1 MSLLAN
7 LKIRTKVLIA
17 LLPLAIMVIIA
28 ALYSSDRMS
37 TIDARYSGLLD
48 KDVKALQSLTL
59 AQAHNNR
66 FGLFLYKEVAEL
78 DPDRMRVI
86 DGDLDQTVTDL
97 HATID
102 EAKRESPDLTSEIN
116 AAAALFDQEVADSR
130 PVRAATQAQQN
141 DKAMKLMREVHD
153 GQWSATRR
161 AMMGLQQKVHS
172 RVDQESVE
180 LTASTNRTIRTT
192 WVVIALGLL
201 ISFAIAL
208 SIVQVEVVQVIS
220 AFRSRILDVAQGRLD
235 QPVGNLNRPNEIGE
249 MSRALQAL
257 QVAARERESQSWTKA
272 QVATMT
278 HRLQLAE
285 DSTAFGDALLSCLS
299 ENFDL
304 LFGAFYL
311 GDKDHRR
318 FIRIGGF
325 ATHVATEPREYALGE
340 GLVGQAAE
348 ERRTLKIMASA
359 DKPLKIATGVGTVE
373 PACVFFL
380 PVIQQNVV
388 IAVIELATAVLVS
401 ERQQMLLDA
410 LLPTVAL
417 NTTILAGKRATQELL
432 EHTQAQAAELAVAK
446 DAAEAATK
454 VKSDF
459 LANMSHEI
467 RTPMNAIIGMSHLAL
482 KTELDPRQ
490 RGYVRKIQQ
499 SGQHLLGII
508 NDILDFSKVEAGKLT
523 IETIDF
529 DLEKV
534 LENVSDLITE
544 KASAKGLELIF
555 RIDPTVDMHPK
566 GDPLR
571 LGQILINF
579 CNNAVK
585 FTERGEIVVTASVQE
600 SDDKGQL
607 VHFAVRDT
615 GIGLTQEQMGRLF
628 QAFEQADAS
637 TTRQHGGT
645 GLGLAI
651 SKRLTQLMGGDV
663 GVTSQMGQ
671 GSTFWFTAYLGKGEG
686 RARRVVTPDL
696 RGRRLLVIDDNA
708 QAREVL
714 SSMLESMTFK
724 VDAAPS
730 GQEGIELVRQAA
742 ERGEPYDT
750 VFVDWQMPGMDG
762 IEAGRRILALP
773 NLSSPPHLVM
783 VTAYGREEVMKQ
795 AEATS
800 FESVLIKPVTPSML
814 FDSVVQALSSGE
826 RTDAGTHCDTSV
838 GLNFE
843 SIRGARVLLVED
855 NELNREVAIGL
866 LEGAPITVSA
876 ADNGEVAIRMLNE
889 SKYDMVLMDMQ
900 MPVMDGLAATYAIR
914 QNSQFKDLPI
924 IAMTANAM
932 ASDREKCLKAGMNDH
947 LAKPIDPDKLF
958 DALLRWIPART
969 AAPNVVP
976 APVVTEQ
983 RPPAD
988 SASLEIPGIDTQ
1000 TALKRIGGNRQRYV
1014 SLLRRFA
1021 DSQVGA
1027 VGEIRAALNA
1037 QDTAT
1042 AQRIA
1047 HSLKGA
1053 AGNLGANALATAAG
1067 SAEVAIKTQ
1076 SKVEPALVEMERTL
1090 FAAVGAIQK
1099 TLPSAEKVE
1108 SRMSGNGDPSVVLQ
1122 PLSRL
1127 QKLLEADDSEAAE
1140 FMLEAQGS
1148 FAAVLSGTEIET
1160 LTRMVSDFD
1169 YESALHAVS
1178 GIADRLSLKLE

>member
-37 TIDARYSGLLD
+37 TIDARHSGLLD
-48 KDVKALQSLTL
+48 KDVKALQNLTL
-59 AQAHNNR
+59 AQAYNNR

-86 DGDLDQTVTDL
+86 DGDIEQTVTDF

-102 EAKRESPDLTSEIN
+102 QARHESPDLTSEIN
-116 AAAALFDQEVADSR
+116 AAAALFDQEVADAR
-130 PVRAATQAQQN
+130 PVRVATQAQQK
-141 DKAMKLMREVHD
+141 DKAMKLMREVYD
-153 GQWSATRR
+153 PQWSETRR
-161 AMMGLQQKVHS
+161 ALMGLQQAVHS
-172 RVDQESVE
+172 RVDRESVE
-180 LTASTNRTIRTT
+180 LTANTNRTIRTT

-208 SIVQVEVVQVIS
+208 SIVQLEVVKVIS

-235 QPVGNLNRPNEIGE
+235 QPVGNLNCPNEIGD

-257 QVAARERESQSWTKA
+257 QVAARERETQAWTKA
-272 QVATMT
+272 QVAAMT

-285 DSTAFGDALLSCLS
+285 DSPAFGDALLSSLS
-299 ENFDL
+299 ENFDP

-311 GDKDHRR
+311 GDRDHTR
-318 FIRIGGF
+318 FTRIGAF
-325 ATHVATEPREYALGE
+325 ATDVATEPREYALGE

-359 DKPLKIATGVGTVE
+359 DQPLKIVTGVGTVE

-380 PVIQQNVV
+380 PVVQQNVA
-388 IAVIELATAVLVS
+388 IAVIELATAVPVS

-482 KTELDPRQ
+482 KTELNPRQ

-555 RIDPTVDMHPK
+555 RIDPAVDMHPK

-585 FTERGEIVVTASVQE
+585 FTERGEIVVTARVQE

-651 SKRLTQLMGGDV
+651 SKRLAQLMAGDV
-663 GVTSQMGQ
+663 GVTSQVGQ

-686 RARRVVTPDL
+686 KAQRVVTPDL

-724 VDAAPS
+724 VDEAPS

-742 ERGEPYDT
+742 EGGEPYDA

-762 IEAGRRILALP
+762 IEAGRRILGLP
-773 NLSSPPHLVM
+773 NLSPPPHLVM

-795 AEATS
+795 AEETS

-826 RTDAGTHCDTSV
+826 RTDAGTHGSTSA
-838 GLNFE
+838 GFNFE

-855 NELNREVAIGL
+855 NELNREVATGL
-866 LEGAPITVSA
+866 LEGAPVTVSA

-900 MPVMDGLAATYAIR
+900 MPVMDGLAATRAIR

-932 ASDREKCLKAGMNDH
+932 AGDREKCLEAGMNDH
-947 LAKPIDPDKLF
+947 VAKPIDPDKLF
-958 DALLRWIPART
+958 DALLRWIPARS
-969 AAPNVVP
+969 AAPKVAG
-976 APVVTEQ
+976 APVVTAQ
-983 RPPAD
+983 KPPAD
-988 SASLEIPGIDTQ
+988 SAPLEIPGIDTQ
-1000 TALKRIGGNRQRYV
+1000 TALKRTGGNRQRYV

-1027 VGEIRAALNA
+1027 VGEIRAALKA
-1037 QDTAT
+1037 QDSAA

-1053 AGNLGANALATAAG
+1053 AANLGANALATAAG

-1076 SKVEPALVEMERTL
+1076 SEVEPALVEMERTL
-1090 FAAVGAIQK
+1090 FAAVAAIQK
-1099 TLPSAEKVE
+1099 TLPSAERVE
-1108 SRMSGNGDPSVVLQ
+1108 STMSGNGDPSVVLQ

-1127 QKLLEADDSEAAE
+1127 KKLLEANDSEAAE
-1140 FMLEAQGS
+1140 FILEAQGS
-1148 FAAVLSGTEIET
+1148 FSAVLSRTEVET

-1169 YESALHAVS
+1169 YESALRAVS

>member
-1 MSLLAN
+1 
-7 LKIRTKVLIA
+7 
-17 LLPLAIMVIIA
+17 
-28 ALYSSDRMS
+28 
-37 TIDARYSGLLD
+37 
-48 KDVKALQSLTL
+48 
-59 AQAHNNR
+59 
-66 FGLFLYKEVAEL
+66 
-78 DPDRMRVI
+78 
-86 DGDLDQTVTDL
+86 
-97 HATID
+97 
-102 EAKRESPDLTSEIN
+102 
-116 AAAALFDQEVADSR
+116 
-130 PVRAATQAQQN
+130 
-141 DKAMKLMREVHD
+141 
-153 GQWSATRR
+153 
-161 AMMGLQQKVHS
+161 
-172 RVDQESVE
+172 
-180 LTASTNRTIRTT
+180 
-192 WVVIALGLL
+192 
-201 ISFAIAL
+201 
-208 SIVQVEVVQVIS
+208 
-220 AFRSRILDVAQGRLD
+220 
-235 QPVGNLNRPNEIGE
+235 
-249 MSRALQAL
+249 
-257 QVAARERESQSWTKA
+257 
-272 QVATMT
+272 
-278 HRLQLAE
+278 
-285 DSTAFGDALLSCLS
+285 
-299 ENFDL
+299 
-304 LFGAFYL
+304 
-311 GDKDHRR
+311 
-318 FIRIGGF
+318 
-325 ATHVATEPREYALGE
+325 
-340 GLVGQAAE
+340 
-348 ERRTLKIMASA
+348 
-359 DKPLKIATGVGTVE
+359 
-373 PACVFFL
+373 
-380 PVIQQNVV
+380 
-388 IAVIELATAVLVS
+388 
-401 ERQQMLLDA
+401 MLLDA
-410 LLPTVAL
+410 LLPTVAV
-417 NTTILAGKRATQELL
+417 NTTILTGKRATQELL

-508 NDILDFSKVEAGKLT
+508 NDILDFSKVEAGKLN

-555 RIDPTVDMHPK
+555 QIDPAVDMHPK

-585 FTERGEIVVTASVQE
+585 FTERGEIVVTARVQE

-651 SKRLTQLMGGDV
+651 SKRLVRLMGGDV
-663 GVTSQMGQ
+663 GVTSQVGQ

-686 RARRVVTPDL
+686 KARRVVTPDL

-742 ERGEPYDT
+742 QRGEPYDT

-773 NLSSPPHLVM
+773 NLSPPPHLVM

-795 AEATS
+795 AEETS

-826 RTDAGTHCDTSV
+826 RTDAGTHGSTSV
-838 GLNFE
+838 GFNFE

-855 NELNREVAIGL
+855 NELNREVATGL
-866 LEGAPITVSA
+866 LEGAPVTVSA

-889 SKYDMVLMDMQ
+889 NKYDMVLMDMQ
-900 MPVMDGLAATYAIR
+900 MPVMDGLAATHAIR

-924 IAMTANAM
+924 IAMTANVM
-932 ASDREKCLKAGMNDH
+932 AGDRERCLKAGMNDH

-969 AAPNVVP
+969 AAPNVTAAP
-976 APVVTEQ
+976 AVTEQ

-988 SASLEIPGIDTQ
+988 PAPLEIPGIDTQ
-1000 TALKRIGGNRQRYV
+1000 TALKRTGGNRQRYV
-1014 SLLRRFA
+1014 SLLQRFA

-1027 VGEIRAALNA
+1027 VGEIRAALKA
-1037 QDTAT
+1037 QDSPT

-1053 AGNLGANALATAAG
+1053 AANLGANALATAAG
-1067 SAEVAIKTQ
+1067 SAGVAINTQ
-1076 SKVEPALVEMERTL
+1076 SEVEPALVEMERAL
-1090 FAAVGAIQK
+1090 FVAVAAIQE
-1099 TLPSAEKVE
+1099 TLPSAEKAE
-1108 SRMSGNGDPSVVLQ
+1108 STLSGNGDPSAVLQ

-1127 QKLLEADDSEAAE
+1127 KMLLEADDSEAAE
-1140 FMLEAQGS
+1140 FILEAQGS
-1148 FAAVLSGTEIET
+1148 FAAVLSSTEIET

-1169 YESALHAVS
+1169 YESALRAVS

>member
-28 ALYSSDRMS
+28 ALYSSHRMS

-48 KDVKALQSLTL
+48 KDVKALQNLTL
-59 AQAHNNR
+59 VQAYNNR
-66 FGLFLYKEVAEL
+66 FGLFLYKEIAEL
-78 DPDRMRVI
+78 DLDRMRVI
-86 DGDLDQTVTDL
+86 DGDIDQTVTDF

-116 AAAALFDQEVADSR
+116 AAAALFDQEVANSR
-130 PVRAATQAQQN
+130 SVRAATQARQN
-141 DKAMKLMREVHD
+141 DKAMKLMREVYD
-153 GQWSATRR
+153 PQWSATRR
-161 AMMGLQQKVHS
+161 ALMGLQQAVHS
-172 RVDQESVE
+172 RVDQQSVE
-180 LTASTNRTIRTT
+180 LTASTIRTIRTT
-192 WVVIALGLL
+192 WVVITLGLL

-208 SIVQVEVVQVIS
+208 SIVQVEVVKVIS

-257 QVAARERESQSWTKA
+257 QVAARERETQAWTKA
-272 QVATMT
+272 QVTAMT
-278 HRLQLAE
+278 NRLQLAE
-285 DSTAFGDALLSCLS
+285 DPTAFGDALLSRLS

-311 GDKDHRR
+311 GDNDHRR
-318 FIRIGGF
+318 FTRIGGF
-325 ATHVATEPREYALGE
+325 ATDVATEPREYVLGE

-388 IAVIELATAVLVS
+388 IAVIELATAVPVS

-410 LLPTVAL
+410 LLPTVVL

-482 KTELDPRQ
+482 KTELDSRQ

-534 LENVSDLITE
+534 LENVSDLIKE

-555 RIDPTVDMHPK
+555 HIDPAVDMHPK

-585 FTERGEIVVTASVQE
+585 FTERGEIVVTARVQE
-600 SDDKGQL
+600 SEDKGQL

-651 SKRLTQLMGGDV
+651 SKRLARLMGGDV
-663 GVTSQMGQ
+663 GVTSQVGQ

-686 RARRVVTPDL
+686 KAKRVVTPDL

-708 QAREVL
+708 HAREVL

-724 VDAAPS
+724 VDEAPS

-742 ERGEPYDT
+742 ERGEPYDA

-762 IEAGRRILALP
+762 IEAGRRILGLP
-773 NLSSPPHLVM
+773 NLSPPPHLVM

-795 AEATS
+795 AEETS

-826 RTDAGTHCDTSV
+826 RTEAGTHASASPE
-838 GLNFE
+838 LNFE

-855 NELNREVAIGL
+855 NELNREVATGL
-866 LEGAPITVSA
+866 LEGAPVTVSA
-876 ADNGEVAIRMLNE
+876 VDNGEVAIRMLNE

-900 MPVMDGLAATYAIR
+900 MPVMDGLAATRAIR

-932 ASDREKCLKAGMNDH
+932 AGDREKCLEAGMNDH

-958 DALLRWIPART
+958 DALLRWIPACT
-969 AAPNVVP
+969 AAPKVAAALVGT
-976 APVVTEQ
+976 AQ

-988 SASLEIPGIDTQ
+988 SAPLEIPGIDTQ

-1027 VGEIRAALNA
+1027 VGEIRAALKPQNS
-1037 QDTAT
+1037 AT

-1053 AGNLGANALATAAG
+1053 AANLGANALATAAG
-1067 SAEVAIKTQ
+1067 SVEVAIKTQ
-1076 SKVEPALVEMERTL
+1076 SEVEPALVEMERTL
-1090 FAAVGAIQK
+1090 FAAVAAIQK

-1108 SRMSGNGDPSVVLQ
+1108 STMSGNGDPSVVLQ

-1127 QKLLEADDSEAAE
+1127 KKLLEANDSEAAE
-1140 FMLEAQGS
+1140 FILEAKGS
-1148 FAAVLSGTEIET
+1148 FSAVMSRTEIET

-1169 YESALHAVS
+1169 YESALRAVS

>member
-7 LKIRTKVLIA
+7 FKIHTKVLIA
-17 LLPLAIMVIIA
+17 LLPLVIMVIIA

-48 KDVKALQSLTL
+48 KNVKALQNLTL
-59 AQAHNNR
+59 AQAYNNKL
-66 FGLFLYKEVAEL
+66 GLFLYKEIAEP
-78 DPDRMRVI
+78 DSDRMIVI
-86 DGDLDQTVTDL
+86 DGDIDQTVTDFR
-97 HATID
+97 AIMD
-102 EAKRESPDLTSEIN
+102 EARRESPDLTSEIN
-116 AAAALFDQEVADSR
+116 AATALFDQEVADSR
-130 PVRAATQAQQN
+130 PVRAATQAQQK
-141 DKAMKLMREVHD
+141 DKAMKLMREVCD
-153 GQWSATRR
+153 PQWSATRR
-161 AMMGLQQKVHS
+161 AVMGLQQTAHS
-172 RVDQESVE
+172 RVDQQSDE
-180 LTASTNRTIRTT
+180 LTANTIRTIKTT
-192 WVVIALGLL
+192 WVVITLGLL

-208 SIVQVEVVQVIS
+208 SIVQVEVVKVVLS
-220 AFRSRILDVAQGRLD
+220 FRSRILDVAKGRLD

-257 QVAARERESQSWTKA
+257 QVAARERETLAWAKD
-272 QVATMT
+272 QVAAMT
-278 HRLQLAE
+278 HRLQLAG
-285 DSTAFGDALLSCLS
+285 SFTAFADALLSCLS

-304 LFGAFYL
+304 LFGAFYV
-311 GDKDHRR
+311 GNKDHTR
-318 FIRIGGF
+318 FSRIGAF
-325 ATHVATEPREYALGE
+325 ATDVATEPREYALGE

-348 ERRTLKIMASA
+348 ERRSLKILASA

-380 PVIQQNVV
+380 PVIQQKVV
-388 IAVIELATAVLVS
+388 IAVIELATAAPIS

-417 NTTILAGKRATQELL
+417 NTTILAGKLETQELL

-446 DAAEAATK
+446 DTAEAATK
-454 VKSDF
+454 AKSDF

-482 KTELDPRQ
+482 KTELDLRQ

-555 RIDPTVDMHPK
+555 HIDPAVDMHPK

-585 FTERGEIVVTASVQE
+585 FTKRGEIVVTARVQE

-607 VHFAVRDT
+607 VHFAVCDT
-615 GIGLTQEQMGRLF
+615 GVGLTQEQMGRLF
-628 QAFEQADAS
+628 QPFEQADAS

-651 SKRLTQLMGGDV
+651 SKRLARLMGGDV
-663 GVTSQMGQ
+663 GVTSQVGE

-686 RARRVVTPDL
+686 KAQRVVTPDL
-696 RGRRLLVIDDNA
+696 RGRRVLVIDDNA

-714 SSMLESMTFK
+714 SSMLLSMTFK
-724 VDAAPS
+724 VDEAPS

-742 ERGEPYDT
+742 ERGEPYDA

-773 NLSSPPHLVM
+773 NLSTPPRLVM
-783 VTAYGREEVMKQ
+783 VTAYGRQEVMKQ

-800 FESVLIKPVTPSML
+800 FENVLIKPVTPSML
-814 FDSVVQALSSGE
+814 FDSVVQALSTGK
-826 RTDAGTHCDTSV
+826 RTDTGIHASTSAGF
-838 GLNFE
+838 NFE
-843 SIRGARVLLVED
+843 SIRGARVLVVDD
-855 NELNREVAIGL
+855 NELNREVASGL
-866 LEGAPITVSA
+866 LEDAPVTVSA
-876 ADNGEVAIRMLNE
+876 AENGEVAIRMLNE
-889 SKYDMVLMDMQ
+889 SKYDMVFMDMQ
-900 MPVMDGLAATYAIR
+900 MPVMDGLTATRAIR

-932 ASDREKCLKAGMNDH
+932 AGDCEKCLEAGMNDH

-958 DALLRWIPART
+958 QALLRWIPART
-969 AAPNVVP
+969 AAPNVAA
-976 APVVTEQ
+976 APVVTAQ
-983 RPPAD
+983 KLPAD
-988 SASLEIPGIDTQ
+988 SAPLEIPGIDTQ
-1000 TALKRIGGNRQRYV
+1000 SALKRTGGNRQRYV

-1021 DSQVGA
+1021 DSQMGA
-1027 VGEIRAALNA
+1027 AGQIRAALKT
-1037 QDTAT
+1037 QDSAT

-1053 AGNLGANALATAAG
+1053 AANLGANALATAAG

-1076 SKVEPALVEMERTL
+1076 SEVEPALGELERTL
-1090 FAAVGAIQK
+1090 FAAVAAMQR
-1099 TLPSAEKVE
+1099 TLPPAEKVE
-1108 SRMSGNGDPSVVLQ
+1108 PTLSGNGDPSVVLQ
-1122 PLSRL
+1122 LLSRL
-1127 QKLLEADDSEAAE
+1127 KKLLEADDSEAAE
-1140 FMLEAQGS
+1140 FIVEAQGS
-1148 FAAVLSGTEIET
+1148 FSAILSRTEIET
-1160 LTRMVSDFD
+1160 LTRMVGDFD
-1169 YESALHAVS
+1169 YEGALRAVS